1 MGRTNIEIDDE
12 LIDRVM
18 RRYGFRTKRE
28 AVERGL
34 RSLDVEPLS
43 REEILELEGMGW
55 DADLDAMRGDA
66 PAVRSWS
73 ERR

>member
-1 MGRTNIEIDDE
+1 
-12 LIDRVM
+12 M

-43 REEILELEGMGW
+43 REEILELEGRDGTVIST
-55 DADLDAMRGDA
+55 R
-66 PAVRSWS
+66 
-73 ERR
+73 

>member
-1 MGRTNIEIDDE
+1 MSRTNIEIDKE

-28 AVERGL
+28 AVERAL
-34 RSLDVEPLS
+34 RNLDVEPLS

-55 DADLDAMRGDA
+55 EGDLEAMREDA

-73 ERR
+73 GRE

>member
-18 RRYGFRTKRE
+18 RRYGFRSKRE
-28 AVERGL
+28 AVERAL

-43 REEILELEGMGW
+43 REQILELEGIGW
-55 DADLDAMRGDA
+55 EGDLDSISGDA

-73 ERR
+73 GRE

>member
-12 LIDRVM
+12 LIARVM
-18 RRYGFRTKRE
+18 RRYGFRSKRE
-28 AVERGL
+28 AVERAL
-34 RSLDVEPLS
+34 RNLDVEPLS

-55 DADLDAMRGDA
+55 EGGLGAMREDA

-73 ERR
+73 GRE

>member
-1 MGRTNIEIDDE
+1 MGRARIEIDDE
-12 LIDRVM
+12 LLERVM

-34 RSLDVEPLS
+34 RNLDIEPLS

-55 DADLDAMRGDA
+55 DGDLDAMREDA
-66 PAVRSWS
+66 PA
-73 ERR
+73 